1 MGVVYNRSLNVF
13 TGTVNSNFSNPNN
26 WTGRYVPS
34 ASDAAFINANCVFDI
49 DRTIGALIV
58 GTNATASIGSG
69 RTLIVTGSVNVQGH
83 LSASGNP
90 SIYFR
95 GAKNVINSI
104 SPGTSTVFYDAGYDQ
119 VVARGPYYSLTI
131 AGSSLT
137 NTKTPSSNLVV
148 SGNLRINNFSTFEL
162 GRYDLDVVGT
172 TILFGTG
179 QALRKSSGGNII
191 FKGNVV
197 IGPNSTNNT
206 TINFSGN
213 PTVEVQ
219 SGFNHADGGFTF
231 NSGIGTWY
239 LTTNNQ
245 VVRSYYNSPLN
256 FYGPVII
263 SGSISASIQTSP
275 VAFFNSING
284 TSASSKLYVESG
296 YAYLGYSGS
305 YMQTGIFDFTSSVNG
320 GVGFIYSGSG
330 TIPYTTFQN
339 LALANYGVKSL
350 SGNTTVGNLAYT
362 EWTNAPRYAELEL
375 GNYNLTVSGSTGF
388 YGLGGLY
395 KSGPG
400 RITYGG
406 LVSLGPSSNGFKYDY
421 SGNPTVEYKAG
432 MAASDGY
439 NGLSN
444 PGTGSWIFSTTPN
457 QNINLGYS
465 PVTNFSASILI
476 SGSVTLNLLGG
487 FGNLGVFH
495 GTINGTTTE
504 SIFSIPASTT
514 FNYRNA
520 QQPML
525 TGSLYASAS
534 ANTVIYSLSGS
545 QFIATPSGSIYRNL
559 TLAGSGS
566 KILTGNVSV
575 QNTFTTSSL
584 ITLVTGSYTI
594 TNP

>member
-1 MGVVYNRSLNVF
+1 MGVVYNRSLNIF
-13 TGTVNSNFSNPNN
+13 TGVVNSNFSDVRN
-26 WTGRYVPS
+26 WSGRYVPA
-34 ASDAAFINANCVFDI
+34 ASDAAFINANCTFDT
-49 DRTIGALIV
+49 DKVLGALIV
-58 GTNATASIGSG
+58 NPGVTASISSG
-69 RTLIVTGSVNVQGH
+69 RTLTVSGSVNIQGH

-90 SIYFR
+90 NIYFR
-95 GAKNVINSI
+95 GAKNIINSF

-119 VVARGPYYSLTI
+119 VVAKGPYHSLTI

-148 SGNLRINNFSTFEL
+148 SGNLRVAAFSTFEL
-162 GRYDLDVVGT
+162 GRYDIDVIGT
-172 TILFGTG
+172 TTLFGQG
-179 QALRKSSGGNII
+179 QTLRKSSGGNII
-191 FKGNVV
+191 FRGNVV
-197 IGPNSTNNT
+197 IGPFSTNNT

-213 PTVEVQ
+213 PTVELQ
-219 SGFNHADGGFTF
+219 SGFNHSDGGFAF
-231 NSGIGTWY
+231 NAGIGTWY

-245 VVRSYYNSPLN
+245 VVRSYVNSPLN
-256 FYGPVII
+256 FYGPVVI

-284 TSASSKLYVESG
+284 TSANSKLYVESG

-320 GVGFIYSGSG
+320 GVGFMYSGSG
-330 TIPYTTFQN
+330 VLPYTTFRN

-350 SGNTTVGNLAYT
+350 AGNTTVGNLLYT
-362 EWTNAPRYAELEL
+362 EWVNAPRFAELQL
-375 GNYNLTVSGSTGF
+375 GNYDLTVSGSTFF
-388 YGLGGLY
+388 YGYGGIY

-406 LVSLGPSSNGFKYDY
+406 LVNLGPNSNGFKYDY
-421 SGNPTVEYKAG
+421 SGNPKVEYRAG
-432 MAASDGY
+432 MNANDGY
-439 NGLSN
+439 SGLSN
-444 PGTGSWIFSTTPN
+444 PGTGSWIFSTSPN
-457 QNINLGYS
+457 QNIDLSYTS
-465 PVTNFSASILI
+465 IANFSASILI
-476 SGSVTLNLLGG
+476 SGSVTLNLVRPPS
-487 FGNLGVFH
+487 VFL
-495 GTINGTTTE
+495 GTINGTTTS

-514 FNYRNA
+514 FTYRNA

-534 ANTVIYSLSGS
+534 ANTVVYSLSGS

-566 KILTGNVSV
+566 KTLTGNVSV

-584 ITLVTGSYTI
+584 ITLVTGSYTL

>member
-1 MGVVYNRSLNVF
+1 MGVVYNRSLNIF
-13 TGTVNSNFSNPNN
+13 TGVVNSNFSDVRN
-26 WTGRYVPS
+26 WSGRYVPT
-34 ASDAAFINANCVFDI
+34 ASDAAFINANCTFDA
-49 DRTIGALIV
+49 DRVVGALIV
-58 GTNATASIGSG
+58 NPGVTASIGSG
-69 RTLIVTGSVNVQGH
+69 RTLIVSGSVNVQGH

-90 SIYFR
+90 NIYFR
-95 GAKNVINSI
+95 GAKNVINSF
-104 SPGTSTVFYDAGYDQ
+104 SPGTSTVLYDAGYDQ
-119 VVARGPYYSLTI
+119 VVAKGPYHSLTI

-137 NTKTPSSNLVV
+137 NTKTPSSNLIV
-148 SGNLRINNFSTFEL
+148 SGNLRVAAFSTFEL
-162 GRYDLDVVGT
+162 GRYDIDVIGT
-172 TILFGTG
+172 TTLFGQG
-179 QALRKSSGGNII
+179 QTLRKSSGGNII
-191 FKGNVV
+191 FRGNVV
-197 IGPNSTNNT
+197 IGPFSTNNT

-213 PTVEVQ
+213 PTVELQ
-219 SGFNHADGGFTF
+219 SGLNHGDGGFAF
-231 NSGIGTWY
+231 NAGIGTWY

-245 VVRSYYNSPLN
+245 VVRSYINSPLN
-256 FYGPVII
+256 FYGPVVI

-284 TSASSKLYVESG
+284 TSANSKLYVESG

-305 YMQTGIFDFTSSVNG
+305 YMQTGIFDFTSSING

-330 TIPYTTFQN
+330 VLPYTTFRN

-350 SGNTTVGNLAYT
+350 AGNTTVGNLVYT
-362 EWTNAPRYAELEL
+362 EWVNAPRFAELEL
-375 GNYNLTVSGSTGF
+375 GNYDLTISGSTLF
-388 YGLGGLY
+388 YGYGGIY

-406 LVSLGPSSNGFKYDY
+406 LAGLGPNSNGFKYDY
-421 SGNPTVEYKAG
+421 SGNPTVEYRAG
-432 MAASDGY
+432 MSANDAYS
-439 NGLSN
+439 GLSN
-444 PGTGSWIFSTTPN
+444 PGTGSWVFLTSPN
-457 QNINLGYS
+457 QNIDLGFT
-465 PVTNFSASILI
+465 PMANFSASILI
-476 SGSVTLNLLGG
+476 SGSVTLNLVRPPS
-487 FGNLGVFH
+487 VFL

-514 FNYRNA
+514 FTYRNA

-534 ANTVIYSLSGS
+534 ANTVVYSLSGS

-566 KILTGNVSV
+566 RILTGNVSV
-575 QNTFTTSSL
+575 QNIFTTSSL

>member
-1 MGVVYNRSLNVF
+1 MGVVYNRSLNIF
-13 TGTVNSNFSNPNN
+13 TGVVNSNFSDVRN
-26 WTGRYVPS
+26 WSGRYVPT
-34 ASDAAFINANCVFDI
+34 ASDAAFINANCTFDI
-49 DRTIGALIV
+49 NRTLGALIV
-58 GTNATASIGSG
+58 NPGVTASISSG

-90 SIYFR
+90 NIYFR
-95 GAKNVINSI
+95 GAKNIINSF

-119 VVARGPYYSLTI
+119 VVAKGPYHSLTI

-148 SGNLRINNFSTFEL
+148 SGNLRVTAFSTFEL
-162 GRYDLDVVGT
+162 GRYDIDVIGT
-172 TILFGTG
+172 TTLFGQG
-179 QALRKSSGGNII
+179 QTLRKSSGGNII
-191 FKGNVV
+191 FRGNVI
-197 IGPNSTNNT
+197 IGPASTNNT
-206 TINFSGN
+206 TIDFSGN

-219 SGFNHADGGFTF
+219 SGFNHGDGFLVF
-231 NSGIGTWY
+231 NAGIGTWY

-245 VVRSYYNSPLN
+245 VVRSFSSNTTQLN

-263 SGSISASIQTSP
+263 SGSISASIQTNP

-284 TSASSKLYVESG
+284 TNANSKLYVESG

-305 YMQTGIFDFTSSVNG
+305 YMQTGIFDFTSSING

-330 TIPYTTFQN
+330 ILPYTTFQN
-339 LALANYGVKSL
+339 LILANYGVKSL
-350 SGNTTVGNLAYT
+350 VNNTTVNNLSFSQ
-362 EWTNAPRYAELEL
+362 WTNAPRYAELEL
-375 GNYNLTVSGSTGF
+375 GNYDLTVSGSTSFFG
-388 YGLGGLY
+388 YGGIY

-400 RITYGG
+400 KITYGG
-406 LVSLGPSSNGFKYDY
+406 LVYLNASSAGFKYDY

-432 MAASDGY
+432 MGTNDNYSA
-439 NGLSN
+439 LSN
-444 PGTGSWIFSTTPN
+444 SGTGSWIFSTSPN
-457 QNINLGYS
+457 QNIDLGT
-465 PVTNFSASILI
+465 PNFSASILI
-476 SGSVTLNLLGG
+476 SGSVTLNLVRPPS
-487 FGNLGVFH
+487 VFI

-514 FNYRNA
+514 FTYRNA

-534 ANTVIYSLSGS
+534 ANTVVYSLSGS

-566 KILTGNVSV
+566 KTLTGNVSV

-584 ITLVTGSYTI
+584 ITLVTGSYTL